1 MADWA
6 LCIIAGISLL
16 LSFYSV
22 IANIKLEKEQK
33 RLDDLSLKICMEQLK
48 IAQGQ
53 IELEMANQLSSA
65 KRYVDGFD
73 TMCFEYLEADKKRD
87 TVKKKRDFVL
97 EEALNCYEQ
106 ICQKYLDGKGD
117 TERFKKTYYR
127 EIHNLFSKN
136 SIFKDKLDGDSSPF
150 KAIKKVYNKWDNF
163 EQ

>member
-65 KRYVDGFD
+65 KN
-73 TMCFEYLEADKKRD
+73 TENHQSD
-87 TVKKKRDFVL
+87 TVTISNVL
-97 EEALNCYEQ
+97 NVVKEKAARKEILLNA
-106 ICQKYLDGKGD
+106 ID
-117 TERFKKTYYR
+117 
-127 EIHNLFSKN
+127 
-136 SIFKDKLDGDSSPF
+136 
-150 KAIKKVYNKWDNF
+150 AIKPNGKVYITTYEGDGTGIGKVTKSGYQLNT
-163 EQ
+163 